1 MAGHWPQHL
10 PPNTAGEAENGGLQ
24 ELPCGQGKEHF
35 HFLKIE
41 YLWTSGHFVTQSSC
55 YLAYRLLFPL
65 NLNVP
70 SPSGTLVTAMSL
82 SCQIIED
89 LITSSDSTT
98 MSLNI
103 IPGMPS

>member
-1 MAGHWPQHL
+1 MDHQDISLLSPVV
-10 PPNTAGEAENGGLQ
+10 
-24 ELPCGQGKEHF
+24 
-35 HFLKIE
+35 
-41 YLWTSGHFVTQSSC
+41 TSHI
-55 YLAYRLLFPL
+55 AL